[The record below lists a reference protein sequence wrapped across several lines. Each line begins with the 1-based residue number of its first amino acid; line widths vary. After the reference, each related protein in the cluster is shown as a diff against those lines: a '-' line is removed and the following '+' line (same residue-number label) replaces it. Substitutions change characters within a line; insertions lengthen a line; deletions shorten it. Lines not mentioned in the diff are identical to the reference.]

1 MVSEFNS
8 RSNKIAICAE
18 KNCEK
23 RVEIASLTKIM
34 TCILIINLA
43 DKLKLNIKQEK
54 LIINEKAAKMPGTSA
69 QLGYSDTLTVYEALH
84 GLMLPSGNDAATAL
98 GHWGGK
104 MIRKYCSII

>member
-1 MVSEFNS
+1 MMVTEFNKK
-8 RSNKIAICAE
+8 SNKLVSYAE

-54 LIINEKAAKMPGTSA
+54 LIIN
-69 QLGYSDTLTVYEALH
+69 
-84 GLMLPSGNDAATAL
+84 
-98 GHWGGK
+98 
-104 MIRKYCSII
+104 